1 MDVLVLNAEEVERLL
16 PMGDC
21 IRLME
26 EALSALGQGT
36 VINPLRSILRP
47 PGARGLLGLMP
58 AYEGGARAAFG
69 LKAVCVFPGN
79 QALGRDTHQGA
90 VLLFSAETGELQ
102 ALMNA
107 SAITAIR
114 TAAVSA
120 VATRHLARPEAGDLA
135 IVGAG
140 VQARWHLE
148 AMAAVRPLRR
158 IRVTSRTPE
167 HARRLAAENSAR
179 APVPIEVVPTVE
191 DAIRGADLIVTA
203 TAAREPIVE
212 STWISPGAH
221 LNVVGASAATAREVD
236 TPTVQRAALFVDRRE
251 SALAEAGDYLLAAR
265 EAGLGPD
272 HIRAELGEVLLGQAR
287 GRTSPEEITLFKSVG
302 LAVEDLAA
310 ARFLYQQASRPDGA
324 GRRVSY

>member
-1 MDVLVLNAEEVERLL
+1 MDVLVVNAEEVERLL
-16 PMGDC
+16 PMEDC

-26 EALSALGQGT
+26 EALSALAEGK
-36 VINPLRSILRP
+36 VLNPLRSILRLP
-47 PGARGLLGLMP
+47 EGRGLLGLMP
-58 AYEGGARAAFG
+58 AYQGGAGAALG
-69 LKAVCVFPGN
+69 LKAVCVFPDN

-102 ALMNA
+102 ALLNA

-120 VATRHLARPEAGDLA
+120 VATRHLARPEAGDLG
-135 IVGAG
+135 IIGSG

-148 AMAAVRPLRR
+148 AMATVRTLRR
-158 IRVTSRTPE
+158 VRVTSRNAE
-167 HARRLAAENSAR
+167 HARRLAAENSGR
-179 APVPIEVVPTVE
+179 VPVPIEVVPTVE

-203 TAAREPIVE
+203 TAAREPIVR
-212 STWISPGAH
+212 STWISAGAH

-236 TPTVQRAALFVDRRE
+236 TLTVQRAALFVDRRE
-251 SALAEAGDYLLAAR
+251 SALNEAGEYLLAVK
-265 EAGLGPD
+265 EAGIGPD
-272 HIRAELGEVLLGQAR
+272 HIRAELGEVLLGQKA
-287 GRTSPEEITLFKSVG
+287 GRTSAREITMFKSVG

-310 ARFLYQQASRPDGA
+310 ARYLHEKANREGGA

>member
-16 PMGDC
+16 PMDDC

-26 EALSALGQGT
+26 EALSALGRGS
-36 VINPLRSILRP
+36 VINPLRSIMRP
-47 PGARGLLGLMP
+47 PEAKGLMGLMP
-58 AYEGGARAAFG
+58 AYQGGAGAAFG

-120 VATRHLARPEAGDLA
+120 VATKHLANPEAGDLG
-135 IVGAG
+135 IVGSG

-148 AMAAVRPLRR
+148 AMASVRRLRR
-158 IRVTSRTPE
+158 VRVTSRNIE
-167 HARRLAAENSAR
+167 NARRLASENRAR
-179 APVPIEVVPTVE
+179 TAVPIEVVPTVE
-191 DAIRGADLIVTA
+191 EAVRGADLIVTA
-203 TAAREPIVE
+203 TAAREPILR
-212 STWISPGAH
+212 STWISAGAH

-236 TPTVQRAALFVDRRE
+236 TATVERSTLFVDRRE
-251 SALAEAGDYLLAAR
+251 SALNEAGDYLLAVK
-265 EAGLGPD
+265 EAGLGSD

-287 GRTSPEEITLFKSVG
+287 GRSGPQEITMFKSVG

-310 ARFLYQQASRPDGA
+310 ARYLYDKATWPGSA